1 MTLRIWRA
9 RVESVVFGKDGQR
22 QVTAM
27 YATSQEAARLANG
40 LEAFAA
46 RQSVFVAPRASED
59 AQRIAALQATEQLLG
74 GAVPAR
80 VDALAGAG
88 DAPRVTGAPAGRF
101 CTACGTKASPE
112 AKFCSACGTALPA
125 A

>member
-1 MTLRIWRA
+1 M
-9 RVESVVFGKDGQR
+9 FGKDGQR

-27 YATSQEAARLANG
+27 YATSQEASRLADE

-46 RQSVFVAPRASED
+46 RHSVFVAPRAAED
-59 AQRIAALQATEQLLG
+59 RQRIEALQATEALLG
-74 GAVPAR
+74 GQAPAR
-80 VDALAGAG
+80 PEALAATP
-88 DAPRVTGAPAGRF
+88 DARRVTGAPARRF
-101 CTACGTKASPE
+101 CTACGTQAVAD